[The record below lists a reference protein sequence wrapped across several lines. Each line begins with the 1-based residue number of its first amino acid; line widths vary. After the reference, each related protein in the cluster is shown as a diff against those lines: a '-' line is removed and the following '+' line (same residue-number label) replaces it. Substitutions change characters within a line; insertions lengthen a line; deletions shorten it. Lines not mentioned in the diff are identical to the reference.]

1 MVKKIRKGFESMQG
15 DFQNHG
21 QYGQGPFGH
30 QSPNHNK
37 KNDGDAIEAEFR
49 KL

>member
-15 DFQNHG
+15 DFYNQQNQSG
-21 QYGQGPFGH
+21 FH
-30 QSPNHNK
+30 QK